1 MRLNTKRK
9 DDAMVDK
16 IQPPLPITDETLLTR
31 FCSEVAEHIYSL
43 DNKPKQTFTPIEI
56 KDTESNEI
64 KEIKTKINEIVAL
77 LNA

>member
-1 MRLNTKRK
+1 ME
-9 DDAMVDK
+9 DK
-16 IQPPLPITDETLLTR
+16 IQPPLPVTDASLLAR

-43 DNKPKQTFTPIEI
+43 DNKPKPTFTPIEI
-56 KDTESNEI
+56 KDTDSNEI